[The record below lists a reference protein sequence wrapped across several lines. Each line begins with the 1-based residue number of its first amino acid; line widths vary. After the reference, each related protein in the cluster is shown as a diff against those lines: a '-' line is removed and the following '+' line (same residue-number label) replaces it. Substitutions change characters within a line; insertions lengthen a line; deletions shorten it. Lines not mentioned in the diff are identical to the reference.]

1 MVSNEGRDILRKLYQ
16 LSFPDPSEFIDYPF
30 KFSNNWQKGFLKRHN
45 FSLRIIS
52 KSNNFTTDKKEWTYK
67 P

>member
-30 KFSNNWQKGFLKRHN
+30 KFSNNWQKWFFNWHK
-45 FSLRIIS
+45 FSLRKIS
-52 KSNNFTTDKKEWTYK
+52 KRKNFTTDKKE
-67 P
+67 